1 MSPHPSVV
9 ETTNILATNRVEV
22 NHIIHLHL
30 LLKRLVLSNV
40 DDCYIQFQFTLVTVT
55 ATMIFLPS
63 CMIGGTYSRHC
74 LLMCIRVEGKVHR
87 DGTDCEELVKLAFLN
102 ISSTHIALL
111 KKDGV
116 GTMKFIKTTPKPIM
130 ILKMTPSKM
139 VGPPPQVKNN
149 QPKK

>member
-1 MSPHPSVV
+1 M

-63 CMIGGTYSRHC
+63 CMIGSTYS
-74 LLMCIRVEGKVHR
+74 VY
-87 DGTDCEELVKLAFLN
+87 
-102 ISSTHIALL
+102 
-111 KKDGV
+111 
-116 GTMKFIKTTPKPIM
+116 
-130 ILKMTPSKM
+130 
-139 VGPPPQVKNN
+139 
-149 QPKK
+149 

>member
-63 CMIGGTYSRHC
+63 CMIGGTYSCHC

-111 KKDGV
+111 KKD
-116 GTMKFIKTTPKPIM
+116 IAWYNEIYQNNPKTNHDFENDPQQNGW
-130 ILKMTPSKM
+130 PSPT
-139 VGPPPQVKNN
+139 G
-149 QPKK
+149 